1 MTSIEWL
8 EKELL
13 KNGYVNKGYHSQD
26 SLNHLENLFIQ
37 SKEMHEKELFE
48 YWNGGINS
56 TEEGGKSFEQYYQET
71 FVSKG
76 SDVTKEESKQET
88 LEEAANIDFSLFKKG
103 FFKWEEE
110 QQLPQQEISDSAK
123 DTADYID
130 RHIIESMKELAKEGF
145 KPKLSEISDEEIEK
159 AAREWYEKEGPY
171 KPSAIALK
179 TWGYAIRWYREQLKN
194 K

>member
-71 FVSKG
+71 FDSKG
-76 SDVTKEESKQET
+76 SDAKDVVLGYKT
-88 LEEAANIDFSLFKKG
+88 SLDA
-103 FFKWEEE
+103 
-110 QQLPQQEISDSAK
+110 QMLDSQLPQTTSDKWKEYQDWLNEI
-123 DTADYID
+123 
-130 RHIIESMKELAKEGF
+130 
-145 KPKLSEISDEEIEK
+145 PEISDEEIQKK
-159 AAREWYEKEGPY
+159 AEEFEFTNGIYGFKQ
-171 KPSAIALK
+171 
-179 TWGYAIRWYREQLKN
+179 AIRWYREQLKQ